1 MLHGGALVLFD
12 GPLERLDVVRAAARA
27 VHAHPMLLER
37 PARLPIASSLLGW
50 SPDPRFRVGKHV
62 HVVEL
67 DDARDHATLAR
78 AVGLAWSRPLDPDRP
93 PWQLVLFGDRTGGR
107 AAVLLKAHAALV
119 DAVGAARL
127 AEILLGTPPESAAS
141 VSFASPPRDVAPSAG
156 GALLQAISALAEQ
169 GARRSRALAGEVR
182 TLLRPGV
189 ALART
194 RDVGRI
200 LESAGTLLSS
210 PAPETPWNAPL
221 GTERT
226 VAWLAPSRDVLR
238 GIADALGGD
247 LHDVWLTIVADALGR
262 YLRAR
267 GRSTIALTL
276 LGYVPGE
283 EHGYG
288 SAVLSWAAM
297 HATARLIALPVDE
310 MSPAARHAA
319 VHRSRHDPIAAARG
333 AGIEQ
338 LARVAHELPAP
349 LQSLLGSLCYQA
361 ANTILVEERALREG
375 LTLGERRAMAL
386 VPLAMLPWNV
396 GLALAAHETSD
407 ERLTV
412 GITADATLVPRIGDV
427 VRALQDAYV
436 EAASAAG
443 VPPIDPRL
451 A

>member
-1 MLHGGALVLFD
+1 
-12 GPLERLDVVRAAARA
+12 
-27 VHAHPMLLER
+27 
-37 PARLPIASSLLGW
+37 
-50 SPDPRFRVGKHV
+50 
-62 HVVEL
+62 
-67 DDARDHATLAR
+67 
-78 AVGLAWSRPLDPDRP
+78 
-93 PWQLVLFGDRTGGR
+93 
-107 AAVLLKAHAALV
+107 
-119 DAVGAARL
+119 
-127 AEILLGTPPESAAS
+127 
-141 VSFASPPRDVAPSAG
+141 
-156 GALLQAISALAEQ
+156 
-169 GARRSRALAGEVR
+169 RRSRALAGEVR

-297 HATARLIALPVDE
+297 HA
-310 MSPAARHAA
+310 
-319 VHRSRHDPIAAARG
+319 
-333 AGIEQ
+333 
-338 LARVAHELPAP
+338 
-349 LQSLLGSLCYQA
+349 
-361 ANTILVEERALREG
+361 
-375 LTLGERRAMAL
+375 
-386 VPLAMLPWNV
+386 
-396 GLALAAHETSD
+396 
-407 ERLTV
+407 
-412 GITADATLVPRIGDV
+412 
-427 VRALQDAYV
+427 
-436 EAASAAG
+436 
-443 VPPIDPRL
+443 
-451 A
+451 